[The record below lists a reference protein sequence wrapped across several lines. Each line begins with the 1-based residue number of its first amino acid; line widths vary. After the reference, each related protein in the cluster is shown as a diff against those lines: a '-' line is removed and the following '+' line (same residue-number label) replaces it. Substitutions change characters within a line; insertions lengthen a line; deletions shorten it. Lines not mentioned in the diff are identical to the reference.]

1 MLLISKCYICGT
13 CLFCIRCCI
22 CRDEWFTAGTRDPGT
37 TGPIS
42 RTKFSWTDGDQG
54 EVSGAQFWFSG
65 DVREKPGNRIV
76 YHTDG
81 KVIVF
86 ILQLRCVTLSFAWKN
101 TWITRA
107 VSALSLLVGRQEG
120 HPACKKLSGEVLAWL
135 SLWSEVHTCIWPSWF
150 HCHSL
155 LLASVKSRLVLPFW
169 YWVTWVVPEKGR

>member
-1 MLLISKCYICGT
+1 LISKCYICGT

-86 ILQLRCVTLSFAWKN
+86 ILQLCCVTLSFALEKYLNYTCRQCFVTVGWAAG
-101 TWITRA
+101 RA
-107 VSALSLLVGRQEG
+107 
-120 HPACKKLSGEVLAWL
+120 SGL
-135 SLWSEVHTCIWPSWF
+135 
-150 HCHSL
+150 
-155 LLASVKSRLVLPFW
+155 
-169 YWVTWVVPEKGR
+169 